1 MTQDAFGERCTAALR
16 AIKSLYGKPEGEFGP
31 TLFVSHHLEEVEG
44 AYWLR
49 TVGVARPTPNQ
60 VLNALVLIK
69 SWSSDG
75 VDNIDVF
82 DFGLP
87 NNASNYVL
95 AVRFQ
100 DDGALADVSMES

>member
-1 MTQDAFGERCTAALR
+1 MTQGALRKRCAAAMR

-44 AYWLR
+44 AYWMR
-49 TVGVARPTPNQ
+49 TVGVARPSPKQ
-60 VLNALVLIK
+60 VLDALVFIR
-69 SWSSDG
+69 SWSSRG
-75 VDNIDVF
+75 GDNVDVF

-87 NNASNYVL
+87 DNASNYVL

-100 DDGALADVSMES
+100 DDGQVADVSMES